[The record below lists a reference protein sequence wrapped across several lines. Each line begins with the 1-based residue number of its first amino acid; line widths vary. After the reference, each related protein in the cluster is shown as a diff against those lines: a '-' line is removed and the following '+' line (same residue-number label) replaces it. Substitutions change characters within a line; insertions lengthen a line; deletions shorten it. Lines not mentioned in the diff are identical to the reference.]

1 MEIYLVGGYVRDHFL
16 RKEFHY
22 DIPEGD
28 RDWVV
33 VGTTPQEMLE
43 KGFLPVG
50 KDFPVFL
57 HPKTHEEYALA
68 RTERKVAPGYHGFT
82 FHASPDVT
90 LVEDLH
96 RRDLTINAMAM
107 QGETLYDPYNGLAD
121 LKSKTLR
128 HVSDAFKEDPVR
140 ILRVAR
146 FCAKLEDFNVADET
160 MNLMKT
166 MVECGEADALVPER
180 VFLEMRKAFTHR
192 HCDQFINVLMNC
204 GLGQK
209 LFSDLNLTKDILER
223 LTQAHDANLGECEK
237 FAILTANATSIDAIN
252 NFFKKLKPSSE
263 IMDLCRLWHRMKS
276 EFIVSP
282 EGLLSVLEKSDAFR
296 RPQRYEQLINVASL
310 MLGINASIWHQAKEV
325 ASSVNTAEIAQN
337 TIDKKDIPNRIHE
350 ARLLAIKDIK
360 DFV

>member
-16 RKEFHY
+16 RSEFHY

-33 VGTTPQEMLE
+33 VGTTPKEMLE

-146 FCAKLEDFNVADET
+146 FCAKLEDFSVANET

-180 VFLEMRKAFTHR
+180 VFLEMRKAFSHR
-192 HCDQFINVLMNC
+192 RCDQFINVLMAC
-204 GLGQK
+204 GLGQN
-209 LFSDLNLTKDILER
+209 LLGDLNLTKDTLKK
-223 LTQAHDANLGECEK
+223 LVQAHDANFGENEK
-237 FAILTANATSIDAIN
+237 FAILTANAVSIDAIN

-263 IMDLCRLWHRMKS
+263 IMDLCRLWHRLKT
-276 EFIVSP
+276 EFVFSA
-282 EGLLSVLEKSDAFR
+282 EGLLCVMEKSDAFR
-296 RPQRYEQLINVASL
+296 RPQRYEQLLNVASV
-310 MLGINASIWHQAKEV
+310 MSDINASIWRQAKEV
-325 ASSVNTAEIAQN
+325 ISSVNTAEIAQN
-337 TIDKKDIPNRIHE
+337 TIDKKGIPNRIHE
-350 ARLLAIKDIK
+350 ARLLAIKD
-360 DFV
+360 FL